1 MTKTANKHTFTV
13 EEIVKFLKNESDN
26 ETMEGKLL
34 RTKLIRELYKQLGD
48 PTKEDFG
55 KEMEPAGTYW
65 EKMRGYTTYIEFVRD
80 KDYIKQYNNSPND
93 WGIKRP
99 SETKVQIVERY
110 NRNNWHAQIQAFN
123 VICTKYVQHPK
134 YKDILVLFYA
144 SRDCNKYEYVIVR
157 GK

>member
-1 MTKTANKHTFTV
+1 MAQRKTKFTV
-13 EEIVKFLKNESDN
+13 EELVDILIKEHEN
-26 ETMEGKLL
+26 ETIEGQMLKP
-34 RTKLIRELYKQLGD
+34 KYIRELYKQLGR

-65 EKMRGYTTYIEFVRD
+65 EKVRGYTTYIDFVRD
-80 KDYIKQYNNSPND
+80 KGYIKQYNNSPND
-93 WGIKRP
+93 WHIKKA
-99 SETKVQIVERY
+99 SDAKERIIEKY

-134 YKDILVLFYA
+134 HKDILVFFYA

-157 GK
+157 NKDE